1 MTKALEPGLVSRQ
14 RLANPSILAIRPYQ
28 PGKPISEVQR
38 ELGITDVVKLAS
50 NENPLGPSPRAIAA
64 MQALLAEL
72 HFYPESGGE
81 LRQALAARHGVS
93 ADCIALG
100 NGGTELLGVIART
113 FISSGFGS
121 GFGSGIGAVA
131 SQGAAIEEIVFPH
144 PTFPWYG
151 MLGQQL
157 GAKNVTAPLRDGV
170 IDLEA
175 LAARITERTKLVFL
189 ANPNNPTGTAV
200 RRAALDAFVAE
211 LPDHVVLVLDEAYV
225 DFLDDEGEAPDVLAY
240 MAQKPV
246 IALRTFSKIAGLAGI
261 RIAYAIAE
269 PELIAL
275 LEKAAAPFST
285 TNLAQAAAL
294 AALGDEAHR
303 QASRQLAREGRRFLA
318 AELSRLGVRHLP
330 SQANF
335 VFADFQTVVEPISQ
349 ALMRRGFVVRP
360 MLESCARIT
369 VGTAEQNAA
378 FVRALEHVLSE
389 RGERGS
395 GVGVGAFPAEADRSS
410 PQVLGR

>member
-1 MTKALEPGLVSRQ
+1 MTKAFEPELVSRR

-38 ELGITDVVKLAS
+38 ELGIRDVVKLAS

-113 FISSGFGS
+113 FLSPG
-121 GFGSGIGAVA
+121 
-131 SQGAAIEEIVFPH
+131 EELLCPH
-144 PTFPWYG
+144 PTFPWYA

-157 GAKNVTAPLRDGV
+157 GARNVLVPLADGV
-170 IDLEA
+170 VDLAA

-189 ANPNNPTGTAV
+189 ANPNNPTGTALP
-200 RRAALDAFVAE
+200 RAAIDAFVAA
-211 LPDHVVLVLDEAYV
+211 LPEHVVLVLDEAYV
-225 DFLDDEGEAPDVLAY
+225 DFLDDEGEAPDVRAY
-240 MAQKPV
+240 LGGKPV

-269 PELIAL
+269 PELIGL
-275 LEKAAAPFST
+275 LEKVAAPFST
-285 TNLAQAAAL
+285 TKLAQAAAV
-294 AALGDEAHR
+294 AALGDDEHR
-303 QASRQLAREGRRFLA
+303 ARSRLLARDGRRFLS
-318 AELSRLGVRHLP
+318 AELARLGVRHLP

-335 VFADFQTVVEPISQ
+335 VFADFQAPIEPISQ
-349 ALMRRGFVVRP
+349 ALLRRGMVVRP
-360 MLESCARIT
+360 MLETCARIT
-369 VGTAEQNAA
+369 VGTAAQNAG
-378 FVRALEHVLSE
+378 FVCALEQVLT
-389 RGERGS
+389 ERGS
-395 GVGVGAFPAEADRSS
+395 SAGPLPVEAARAESHV
-410 PQVLGR
+410 PGR

>member
-1 MTKALEPGLVSRQ
+1 MTKALEPRLASRQ

-38 ELGITDVVKLAS
+38 ELGITEVVKLAS
-50 NENPLGPSPRAIAA
+50 NENPLGPSPRAVAA
-64 MQALLAEL
+64 MSALLSQL

-113 FISSGFGS
+113 F
-121 GFGSGIGAVA
+121 VA
-131 SQGAAIEEIVFPH
+131 PGGPGGPAGAAAEELVFPH

-151 MLGQQL
+151 LLGQQL
-157 GAKNVTAPLRDGV
+157 GARSVTAPLADGV
-170 IDLEA
+170 VDLDA
-175 LAARITERTKLVFL
+175 LAARISERTKLVFL

-200 RRAALDAFVAE
+200 GRAAIDAFVDR
-211 LPDHVVLVLDEAYV
+211 LPEHVVLVLDEAYV
-225 DFLDDEGEAPDVLAY
+225 DFLDDEGEAPDVRAY
-240 MAQKPV
+240 LGRRPV

-275 LEKAAAPFST
+275 LDKVAAPFST

-303 QASRQLAREGRRFLA
+303 QASRRLAREGRRYLA
-318 AELSRLGVRHLP
+318 AALARLGVRHLP

-335 VFADFQTVVEPISQ
+335 VFVDFQAPIEPISQ

-360 MLESCARIT
+360 MLETCARIT
-369 VGTAEQNAA
+369 VGTAAQNEA

-389 RGERGS
+389 RGERGAAA
-395 GVGVGAFPAEADRSS
+395 GAFPAAGASRASS
-410 PQVLGR
+410 HVPGR